1 MAFHSPRAVR
11 QKEAEAAVDAT
22 SAVVK
27 FMREPILRGG
37 DMGQADCATA
47 LPIAMTPTTDTPTIN
62 CVMRVMIASIQGAIA
77 TDYGPHSPFHV

>member
-1 MAFHSPRAVR
+1 
-11 QKEAEAAVDAT
+11 
-22 SAVVK
+22 
-27 FMREPILRGG
+27 
-37 DMGQADCATA
+37 MGQADCATA